1 MAKILSVK
9 ARQVLDSRG
18 FPTVEVGLKTPKGT
32 YTAIVPS
39 GASTGV
45 HEALELRDG
54 GKEFAGKGVLKAVEN
69 VNSIIAPKLS
79 GQDFFIQEDLD
90 KFLNVLDGT
99 SNKSGLGANAI
110 LPVSMCYSRALAAE
124 GNMELFEHLGKQLGN
139 RAFTLPVPQMN
150 VINGGKHAGR
160 ENDIQEHLLM
170 PIDFGSFSEALRAG
184 TETYHILKGMLKKK
198 FGGQSI
204 LLGDEG
210 GFAPKIER
218 LEQRLEFM
226 IKAIEEAGY
235 GGRIK
240 IALDC
245 ASSEFFSKGVYT
257 IGDEKFSS
265 EELVDYYSVLV
276 KRYPVV
282 SIEDGFA
289 EDDWAGWNLMTAKL
303 GKKIQIV
310 GDDLL
315 VTNVERIERAA
326 SEKSCNALLL
336 KINQIGT
343 ISESIEAFR
352 LAHRS
357 NWNVIVSHRSGES
370 EDSYISD
377 LVAGLC
383 AGQSKFGAPA
393 RSERNAKYNRLLRI
407 EEFLKDKGRAAF
419 AGPNLGKNE

>member
-160 ENDIQEHLLM
+160 ENDIQEHMLM
-170 PIDFGSFSEALRAG
+170 PVDFGSFSEALRAG
-184 TETYHILKGMLKKK
+184 AETYHVLKGMLKKK
-198 FGGQSI
+198 FGEQSI

-210 GFAPKIER
+210 GFAPKISRLEER
-218 LEQRLEFM
+218 LELM
-226 IKAIEEAGY
+226 VKAIDDAGY
-235 GGRIK
+235 SGRIK

-245 ASSEFFSKGVYT
+245 ASSEFYADGKYM
-257 IGDEKFSS
+257 IGAEKFSAA
-265 EELVDYYSVLV
+265 ELVDYYSVMA
-276 KRYPVV
+276 RRFPIV

-289 EDDWAGWNLMTAKL
+289 EDDWEGWRLMNSKL
-303 GKKIQIV
+303 GGKLQIV

-315 VTNVERIERAA
+315 VTNVQRISRAA
-326 SEKSCNALLL
+326 KEKACNALLL
-336 KINQIGT
+336 KVNQVGT
-343 ISESIEAFR
+343 VSESIEAFR
-352 LAHRS
+352 MARVS
-357 NWNVIVSHRSGES
+357 GWNVIVSHRSGES

-393 RSERNAKYNRLLRI
+393 RSERNAKYNRLLHI
-407 EEFLKDKGRAAF
+407 EETLTEKGKVSF
-419 AGPNLGKNE
+419 AGEKWNSRG